1 MGRDGRVIAVTGAS
15 GGVGATVVAAAAA
28 LGMVGRDEPTVL
40 VDLDT
45 GAPGVEILLGV
56 EEARGVRWPELAA
69 AQGEVD
75 GEALV
80 AALPSWR
87 GVAVV
92 SGRRRSEPPSDDV
105 VLDVCAGI
113 VRSGRTVV
121 LDLPRPSSWTRAAR
135 ALLQACDVAVLVTPL
150 SFPGAAGAELVRD
163 QLVAAG
169 AGDVRVVVRG
179 PAPGQVDPD
188 ALGAALGLSV
198 DGMLLR
204 DRSLPAAI
212 ERGDGPPAGRRN
224 AVARLAAD
232 LGAAL

>member
-1 MGRDGRVIAVTGAS
+1 MGPNGRVIAVTGAS

-28 LGMVGRDEPTVL
+28 LGMAGRGEATVL

-45 GAPGVEILLGV
+45 AAPGVEILLGI
-56 EEARGVRWPELAA
+56 EEARGVRWPELSTAR
-69 AQGEVD
+69 GEVD
-75 GEALV
+75 GDALA

-87 GVAVV
+87 GVPVV
-92 SGRRRSEPPSDDV
+92 SGRRRSGPPSEDV

-121 LDLPRPSSWTRAAR
+121 LDLPRPSSWTGPVR
-135 ALLQACDVAVLVTPL
+135 ALLQGCDVAVLVTPL
-150 SFPGAAGAELVRD
+150 TFPGAAGAELVRD

-169 AGDVRVVVRG
+169 ARDVRVVVRG

-198 DGMLLR
+198 DGVLER
-204 DRSLPAAI
+204 DRSLPGAV
-212 ERGDGPPAGRRN
+212 ERGDGLPTGRRN